1 MDFQADN
8 GEGAVLCEDQPVRVI
23 QRDLQLVR
31 RARREGWLRDVSV
44 MHKIADR
51 VVNIALHNPDDK
63 LALDAAAEV
72 RQMVAQDLKIEAD
85 GIPQQIEHHHTH
97 ELGPV
102 TVDNFAESKRKLSER
117 IARLGRD
124 S

>member
-1 MDFQADN
+1 MDFQPVN

-23 QRDLQLVR
+23 QRDLQLVG
-31 RARREGWLRDVSV
+31 RARRQGWLSDTSV
-44 MHKIADR
+44 MQKIADR
-51 VVNIALHNPDDK
+51 VVKIALTNPDDK

-85 GIPQQIEHHHTH
+85 GVPQQIEHHHTH

-102 TVDNFAESKRKLSER
+102 TADNFAESKRKLAER